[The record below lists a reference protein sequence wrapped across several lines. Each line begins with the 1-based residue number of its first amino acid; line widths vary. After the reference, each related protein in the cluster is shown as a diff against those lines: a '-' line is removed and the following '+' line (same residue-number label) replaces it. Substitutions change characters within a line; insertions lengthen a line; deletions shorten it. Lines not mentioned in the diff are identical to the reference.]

1 MEEWTNQGF
10 PDTSIHSDNKTFF
23 CLMQI
28 NYYKDLK
35 KKLRWRWGNIAGNAR
50 SGIYEMEIMLAW

>member
-1 MEEWTNQGF
+1 
-10 PDTSIHSDNKTFF
+10 
-23 CLMQI
+23 MQI

-35 KKLRWRWGNIAGNAR
+35 KKLRLKRGKISGNAR

>member
-1 MEEWTNQGF
+1 
-10 PDTSIHSDNKTFF
+10 
-23 CLMQI
+23 MQI